1 MVRFFDKTPPEIIFH
16 IGHFKTGT
24 TALQVFFQAN
34 RGKLARQGLVY
45 ARTHEKLAKHS
56 PLAHVLYHEAGVQ
69 SLLYNFQPPAP
80 ARDMWQALF
89 DEALALKGGQSLL
102 VSSEAFMRLGAHPGA
117 EAALRALIDTVR
129 DRLRFRVVCYL
140 RAPQSHLESWY
151 NQLIKIGF
159 DVPGFD
165 ATVEQVM
172 EPIHWDYAQALRP
185 WIDIF
190 GRDAVILR
198 GFTPALR
205 RDDAMYRDFLN
216 AIGQP
221 FPARAGPP
229 DADPNPRLDEKLLP
243 IKRGMQHVP
252 ARRWVKTAMMQDV
265 DSALSAETRAPQW
278 SEPRPPLTFEQI
290 RDRALTGLDTLAALP
305 GAALDLAAMRADP
318 PRPQDP
324 ARRET
329 AEMFAILSSEIAR
342 LRERLATQAQRIK
355 TLEDQLGK
363 PQAPAPAK
371 APDET
376 PAKAQ
381 GKAPGKDTPQ

>member
-1 MVRFFDKTPPEIIFH
+1 MVRFFDKKPPEIIFH

-34 RGKLARQGLVY
+34 RDRLARQGLVY

-56 PLAHVLYHEAGVQ
+56 PLAHVLYQEAGVET
-69 SLLYNFQPPAP
+69 LLYNFRAPAP
-80 ARDMWQALF
+80 AREMWQALF

-102 VSSEAFMRLGAHPGA
+102 VSSEEFMRLGAHPGA

-165 ATVEQVM
+165 AAVEQVM

-185 WIDIF
+185 WIDLF
-190 GRDAVILR
+190 GADAVIVR
-198 GFTPALR
+198 GFTSALR
-205 RDDAMYRDFLN
+205 RDDAMYRDFLG
-216 AIGQP
+216 AIGQS
-221 FPARAGPP
+221 FPARAKTP
-229 DADPNPRLDEKLLP
+229 DADPNPRLADKLLP
-243 IKRGMQHVP
+243 IKRGMQHVA
-252 ARRWVKTAMMQDV
+252 ARRWVKTTMMQEVNTALDAETQAP
-265 DSALSAETRAPQW
+265 SWAEPREALSFDDVRTRAL
-278 SEPRPPLTFEQI
+278 S
-290 RDRALTGLDTLAALP
+290 GLDTLAALP
-305 GAALDLAAMRADP
+305 GAALDLDAMRADL

-329 AEMFAILSSEIAR
+329 AEMFAVLSAEIAR
-342 LRERLATQAQRIK
+342 LRERLAMQGQRIK
-355 TLEDQLGK
+355 TLEAQLGESQ
-363 PQAPAPAK
+363 PSAPR
-371 APDET
+371 
-376 PAKAQ
+376 
-381 GKAPGKDTPQ
+381 KDRSQ